1 MYDWLL
7 KGTDNIETENTLK
20 ESETESFYSKMNE
33 LYQIRVESGLEEVT
47 KISTETEL
55 ELPEID
61 LCDIQT
67 VDLAQKYS
75 EFIKEYE
82 LRGASM
88 EDLLVFIKKTKE
100 WI

>member
-47 KISTETEL
+47 TISTET
-55 ELPEID
+55 
-61 LCDIQT
+61 
-67 VDLAQKYS
+67 
-75 EFIKEYE
+75 
-82 LRGASM
+82 
-88 EDLLVFIKKTKE
+88 
-100 WI
+100 

>member
-7 KGTDNIETENTLK
+7 KETDNIETENTLI

-47 KISTETEL
+47 VISTETEL

-61 LCDIQT
+61 LCDI
-67 VDLAQKYS
+67 
-75 EFIKEYE
+75 
-82 LRGASM
+82 
-88 EDLLVFIKKTKE
+88 
-100 WI
+100 